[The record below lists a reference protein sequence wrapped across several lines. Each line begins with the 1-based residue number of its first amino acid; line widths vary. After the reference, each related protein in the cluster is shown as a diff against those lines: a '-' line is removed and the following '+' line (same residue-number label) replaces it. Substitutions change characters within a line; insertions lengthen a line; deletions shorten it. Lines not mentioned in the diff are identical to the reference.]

1 MRRPKGTNSTI
12 EKQIATHVEKY
23 TIDIAGRMPRIEF
36 PDSIGLCQCL
46 REYGLLVSL
55 KTLAE
60 PVPPACWRSRV
71 TLALP
76 NTVREK
82 NFPNSHCAKLGS
94 LLTMRSWQG
103 KRPEVSNQILT
114 N

>member
-46 REYGLLVSL
+46 RGVRV
-55 KTLAE
+55 AGE
-60 PVPPACWRSRV
+60 PE
-71 TLALP
+71 
-76 NTVREK
+76 NTGRA
-82 NFPNSHCAKLGS
+82 SA
-94 LLTMRSWQG
+94 TR
-103 KRPEVSNQILT
+103 
-114 N
+114 